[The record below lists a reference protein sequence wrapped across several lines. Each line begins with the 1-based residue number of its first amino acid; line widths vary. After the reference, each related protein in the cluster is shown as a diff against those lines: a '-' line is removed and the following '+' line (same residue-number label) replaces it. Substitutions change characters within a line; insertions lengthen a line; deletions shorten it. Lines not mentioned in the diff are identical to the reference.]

1 VILNRRKFFKWLGV
15 GAAVAAVAPYV
26 DLPAVPACVAP
37 KTTGYTTY
45 VMGENAFISSYADYL
60 NFSDFP
66 IASAIDD
73 VVADSAKELGYRHSL
88 LLNELVSNVG
98 A

>member
-1 VILNRRKFFKWLGV
+1 MVLNRRKFFKWLGV

-37 KTTGYTTY
+37 KTVEYTTC
-45 VMGENAFISSYADYL
+45 VLGEDAFISSYADYV
-60 NFSDFP
+60 NFSDFA

-73 VVADSAKELGYRHSL
+73 AVADYAKEI
-88 LLNELVSNVG
+88 
-98 A
+98 